1 MNRLLIATTT
11 TACSKASTAASSLR
25 LSNTTSLPSYVL
37 SSSTRYFS
45 DFSSTTDPSS
55 AVSDYDD
62 DIKVGTVK
70 FFGARQ
76 GYGFIT
82 PSWIDEKNA
91 TDNDVVFVL
100 RGDIKRIEVEGTDFW
115 YTPNLQRGERVQFK
129 LLPNEGKP
137 GLGKGETLSNRHVSI
152 ICMYVWIASF

>member
-1 MNRLLIATTT
+1 MMNRLLIATTT
-11 TACSKASTAASSLR
+11 TACSKATAASLR
-25 LSNTTSLPSYVL
+25 LSYTTSLPSSSVVL
-37 SSSTRYFS
+37 SSLTRYFS

-55 AVSDYDD
+55 AGSDYDD

-91 TDNDVVFVL
+91 TDDDVVFVL
-100 RGDIKRIEVEGTDFW
+100 RSDIKRIEVEGTDFR
-115 YTPNLQRGERVQFK
+115 YSPNLQRGERVQFK
-129 LLPNEGKP
+129 LVPNEGKP
-137 GLGKGETLSNRHVSI
+137 GLGKGESE
-152 ICMYVWIASF
+152 

>member
-1 MNRLLIATTT
+1 MNRLLMATTT
-11 TACSKASTAASSLR
+11 TACSKATAASSFRL

-37 SSSTRYFS
+37 ASSTRYFS

-55 AVSDYDD
+55 AGSDYDD

-91 TDNDVVFVL
+91 TDDDVVFVL
-100 RGDIKRIEVEGTDFW
+100 RSDIKRIEVEGTDFR
-115 YTPNLQRGERVQFK
+115 YSPNLQRGERVQFK
-129 LLPNEGKP
+129 LVPNEGKP
-137 GLGKGETLSNRHVSI
+137 GLGKGESE
-152 ICMYVWIASF
+152 